1 MGLKGFLHRS
11 CSVLKPIARALCG
24 AGLMFIAV
32 AAAAAEHTWYMDLRW
47 NFLKLGQVTFVA
59 STTDDEERFEIIGR
73 TAGPLRWVKNYDGR
87 GLLERKGEREIYTLQ
102 GTDGGVNEI
111 RRIVF
116 EHGELPR
123 VLEFKDSAAER
134 YLEPAEP
141 WGSQAWSPMAL
152 VDRVLKSAEYPKL
165 CAGQFTVFDGKRRY
179 EVLLSAT
186 TTPKASS
193 SVDANMQRLAQCTAI
208 LLGASL
214 YEVGQS
220 SPNAVQDED
229 RRLALEMGSSKKMRQ
244 VWLFGRGD
252 RRIDFTFMS
261 ECGDGL
267 LSEMK
272 FHSALGVIVGGVS
285 APCSS

>member
-1 MGLKGFLHRS
+1 MRILF
-11 CSVLKPIARALCG
+11 G
-24 AGLMFIAV
+24 AGLMFMAA
-32 AAAAAEHTWYMDLRW
+32 AAAAAEHTWRMDLRW
-47 NFLKLGQVTFVA
+47 NFLKLGQVTFVV
-59 STTDDEERFEIIGR
+59 STTGDEERLEIIGK

-87 GLLERKGEREIYTLQ
+87 GLLEREGEREIYTLQ
-102 GTDGGVNEI
+102 GTDRGIDEI

-116 EHGELPR
+116 EQGELPR
-123 VLEFKDSAAER
+123 VLEFKDSSAER
-134 YLEPAEP
+134 YLEPAAP
-141 WGSQAWSPMAL
+141 WGNKAWSPMAL

-186 TTPKASS
+186 TSPEASS
-193 SVDANMQRLAQCTAI
+193 SVEANRQRLAQCTAI

-220 SPNAVQDED
+220 LPNVAQDRGSAVET
-229 RRLALEMGSSKKMRQ
+229 ASSKKLQQ

-252 RRIDFTFMS
+252 RRIDFIFTS
-261 ECGDGL
+261 ECGYGL
-267 LSEMK
+267 LSEMR

-285 APCSS
+285 APCST

>member
-11 CSVLKPIARALCG
+11 GSALKPIVRTLFA

-32 AAAAAEHTWYMDLRW
+32 AAAAAEHTWHMDLRW

-59 STTDDEERFEIIGR
+59 STTGDEERFEIIGR

-116 EHGELPR
+116 EQGELPR
-123 VLEFKDSAAER
+123 VLEFKDSTSER
-134 YLEPAEP
+134 YLEPAAP

-152 VDRVLKSAEYPKL
+152 VDRVLKSAEYPEL
-165 CAGQFTVFDGKRRY
+165 CVGQFTVFDGKRRY

-186 TTPKASS
+186 TTPEASS
-193 SVDANMQRLAQCTAI
+193 SVDANMHRRAQCTAV

-214 YEVGQS
+214 YEVGQ
-220 SPNAVQDED
+220 PLANAVQNQDQAS
-229 RRLALEMGSSKKMRQ
+229 ALETDSPKKMRQ

-252 RRIDFTFMS
+252 RRIDFIFTS

-267 LSEMK
+267 LSEMR
-272 FHSALGVIVGGVS
+272 FHSPFGVIVGGVS
-285 APCSS
+285 APCAP